1 MSRHKSIKALIR
13 KLTILTIYNAEQII
27 STEHKLETE
36 IISMLNQ
43 HSLKQGL
50 YHEILSTAKEL
61 NILATAS
68 IIQSTHAKLATSI
81 QIETVQR
88 ELVALASQ
96 L

>member
-1 MSRHKSIKALIR
+1 MSKRKSIKALIR
-13 KLTILTIYNAEQII
+13 KLTMLTIYNAEQII

-36 IISMLNQ
+36 IVPMLKQ

-50 YHEILSTAKEL
+50 YQEILSKAKEL